1 MALYISIEEHE
12 EGFDYE
18 FEYGE
23 ILDITDA
30 HVDENDDMLE
40 FLINREEAYCPYGV
54 FDDLFTELDTD
65 GAWLMFKEN
74 IDEDCYTT
82 ENAYTFEAVQTYSP
96 TELMHLSNIKYLSD
110 EDLLSGVDEK
120 GREVV
125 VPRSAVVFHSYE

>member
-12 EGFDYE
+12 EGHDYE
-18 FEYGE
+18 FVYGE

-65 GAWLMFKEN
+65 GAWLMFREN
-74 IDEDCYTT
+74 ADEDCYTT
-82 ENAYTFEAVQTYSP
+82 ANAYTFEAVQTYSP

-110 EDLLSGVDEK
+110 EDLLSGIDEHN
-120 GREVV
+120 REVV
-125 VPRSAVVFHSYE
+125 VPRSAVVFHSK